1 MSDYWY
7 RQLKDKLI
15 EGTEMGKIGDVH
27 INQFAGGKEK
37 GLSVQLTSGKGDGY
51 VQLTKDEAKALAQR
65 LMKWSSS
72 DKPALPGEFE
82 SVREA
87 VGDYAEPIYD
97 LIDELGDSS
106 IVLDNLIR
114 YLDGDQI
121 KDFVDDFRRHHDM
134 PKNMDDMDEA
144 EIELEPGY
152 TIKTDKPGIF
162 KGTKTSTGYVG
173 GKGGEVM
180 YKADRI
186 LDKIEYEDP
195 ATDEQV
201 KELFIK
207 YAGGEDKAVKTKVMK
222 TLRQMGW
229 FASSN
234 ESAAIAEKK
243 KNCGCGKDPCET
255 YGVQKENEIEESE
268 SSSEY
273 IFLNA
278 EEGGIRVGGPARKLY
293 GWAGNAKDLAEL
305 FTKLGVND
313 NTRIMHSS
321 DVDFA
326 SEEGF
331 EDNDAAHEMID
342 TALVMMQME
351 SKEEKTMEQLDRIL
365 SLAGVQVAKKAKAP
379 VEEESQVAE
388 SDIDQIADVGK
399 VYPKI
404 KKMKMALIDR
414 GMEPEEA
421 HDKACE
427 KYDVDPDM
435 CDKYIEMMR
444 DSREKVKEDD
454 IEEGSIKY
462 MHSLKA
468 KGKSM
473 EEIAKELDMTV
484 DEVKQ
489 AMAKTDESHVQE
501 DDERS
506 GKPMTDETRKD
517 IVEIIRGFDVYNVS
531 YNTIDDLQKLYE
543 ALYGGH
549 YGDIDDETADKFEDL
564 QTEFS
569 QLYDKAAGNN
579 MPTDFNS
586 DFPPIPENMQN
597 EAARLRMEMVK
608 LFKKDMKESEVIEE
622 AEDKM
627 PSKSHIM
634 KMCKDGKTKKEICDM
649 HPDCDQGKLKKMIDD
664 CMDEMKEKEEVKEET
679 LEESPTMDTTQL
691 IHLLKLS
698 GVSQEK
704 IDEHISKL
712 DEEWGNTPEGVGET
726 DPTVHGDE
734 DNYNFAQMVNLS
746 LKRYLDAQDMKV
758 TVNEDHT
765 VEGMRAKYDAM
776 KNK

>member
-1 MSDYWY
+1 MSDYWF

-15 EGTEMGKIGDVH
+15 EGTEMGKIGDVY
-27 INQFAGGKEK
+27 IKQFAGGKDK
-37 GLSVQLTSGKGDGY
+37 GLSVQLTSDKGGY
-51 VQLTKDEAKALAQR
+51 VQMTKDEAKQVAER
-65 LMKWSSS
+65 LLKWSSS

-121 KDFVDDFRRHHDM
+121 KDFVDDFRRMHDM
-134 PKNMDDMDEA
+134 PKDMDEA
-144 EIELEPGY
+144 SIEEEKRD
-152 TIKTDKPGIF
+152 THCSDKCCG
-162 KGTKTSTGYVG
+162 SDV
-173 GKGGEVM
+173 
-180 YKADRI
+180 KAEDCNCPPDCDGCNCNATEGVDEDM
-186 LDKIEYEDP
+186 DK
-195 ATDEQV
+195 
-201 KELFIK
+201 
-207 YAGGEDKAVKTKVMK
+207 
-222 TLRQMGW
+222 
-229 FASSN
+229 
-234 ESAAIAEKK
+234 
-243 KNCGCGKDPCET
+243 
-255 YGVQKENEIEESE
+255 EIEESE
-268 SSSEY
+268 DSSEY

-293 GWAGNAKDLAEL
+293 GWAGNPKDLAEL
-305 FTKLGVND
+305 FTKLGVNN

-331 EDNDAAHEMID
+331 EDNGDAHEMID
-342 TALVMMQME
+342 TALQMMQME

-379 VEEESQVAE
+379 VEEDNTQVAE

-404 KKMKMALIDR
+404 KKMKMELIDS
-414 GMEPEEA
+414 GMEPEDA

-427 KYDVDPDM
+427 NYDVDPDM

-444 DSREKVKEDD
+444 DSRESVKEDD

-468 KGKSM
+468 KGKSI
-473 EEIAKELDMTV
+473 EEIAKELDMSV
-484 DEVKQ
+484 EEVKQ
-489 AMAKTDESHVQE
+489 AMSKTDESVE
-501 DDERS
+501 TTEEAPVEEA
-506 GKPMTDETRKD
+506 KAEETDE
-517 IVEIIRGFDVYNVS
+517 
-531 YNTIDDLQKLYE
+531 E
-543 ALYGGH
+543 A
-549 YGDIDDETADKFEDL
+549 
-564 QTEFS
+564 
-569 QLYDKAAGNN
+569 
-579 MPTDFNS
+579 
-586 DFPPIPENMQN
+586 
-597 EAARLRMEMVK
+597 
-608 LFKKDMKESEVIEE
+608 
-622 AEDKM
+622 
-627 PSKSHIM
+627 
-634 KMCKDGKTKKEICDM
+634 
-649 HPDCDQGKLKKMIDD
+649 
-664 CMDEMKEKEEVKEET
+664 KEEVKEET

-704 IDEHISKL
+704 IDEHIKKL

-726 DPTVHGDE
+726 EPTVHGDE

-765 VEGMRAKYDAM
+765 VEGMKAKYDAM